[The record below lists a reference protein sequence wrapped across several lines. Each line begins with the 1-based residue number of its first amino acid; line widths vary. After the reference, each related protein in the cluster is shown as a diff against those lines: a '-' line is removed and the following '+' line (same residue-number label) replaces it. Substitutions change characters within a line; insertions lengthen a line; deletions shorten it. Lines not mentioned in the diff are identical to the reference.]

1 MSKYQEL
8 LHNPPT
14 FTELYDSENLREVI
28 FETIS
33 CMCDNKHFLK
43 FKKNSDGDFKM
54 NGNGHSLS
62 NWSMKH
68 TPHDIEWELMIKIG
82 EAVVN
87 MINTGTSKISTI
99 KCR

>member
-8 LHNPPT
+8 LQNPPT
-14 FTELYDSENLREVI
+14 FTKLYDSENLREVI

-43 FKKNSDGDFKM
+43 FRKNSDGDFRM
-54 NGNGHSLS
+54 NGNGHALR

-68 TPHDIEWELMIKIG
+68 EDHVIEWEADDNNWG
-82 EAVVN
+82 SVVN
-87 MINTGTSKISTI
+87 MINTGTSKISTV
-99 KCR
+99 KLR

>member
-1 MSKYQEL
+1 MSKYKEL

-33 CMCDNKHFLK
+33 CMCDNRHFLK

-62 NWSMKH
+62 NWQMKH
-68 TPHDIEWELMIKIG
+68 EKHVIEWEADDNNWEM
-82 EAVVN
+82 VVK
-87 MINTGTSKISTI
+87 MINTGTSKIASI
-99 KCR
+99 KNR